1 MKANYLL
8 GELKKN
14 GIRVNIDLSDK
25 TPGWKF
31 SEQEK
36 LGIPVRIE
44 IGPRDLENNEVIV
57 VRRDNREKIKVSIES
72 LCDELP
78 QILETIQKDMYN
90 RAKDFLD
97 SHIDSATTMDE
108 MIDKFNKKRG
118 FIKAM
123 WCGDENCEDEIKYR
137 TGGAGS
143 RCIPFNEE
151 HLADTCIFCGKPA
164 KHMVYWG
171 KSY

>member
-1 MKANYLL
+1 MIKLIIYFRIK
-8 GELKKN
+8 EK
-14 GIRVNIDLSDK
+14 GIRTNIDLSDK

-57 VRRDNREKIKVSIES
+57 VRRDNHEKIKVSIDS
-72 LCDELP
+72 LCDRLP

-90 RAKDFLD
+90 RAKEFLD

-108 MIDKFNKKRG
+108 MIDKFNKNVVLLRLCG
-118 FIKAM
+118 VAM
-123 WCGDENCEDEIKYR
+123 RIVKMKLNIELVVLVVD
-137 TGGAGS
+137 A
-143 RCIPFNEE
+143 F
-151 HLADTCIFCGKPA
+151 HLMRSI
-164 KHMVYWG
+164 
-171 KSY
+171 